1 MTRFC
6 NFCFILRHSPTII
19 RVPFLSRTISSRPP
33 EVLGSKDNKKS
44 QKKNFKKMNF
54 CDIGDYSVFAKS
66 VSGLE
71 TTVVVK
77 GLKDK
82 FSVCFDMG
90 FACHDNLGCDK
101 VFIRYAIFR

>member
-1 MTRFC
+1 
-6 NFCFILRHSPTII
+6 
-19 RVPFLSRTISSRPP
+19 
-33 EVLGSKDNKKS
+33 
-44 QKKNFKKMNF
+44 MNF

-90 FACHDNLGCDK
+90 FACHDNLRCDK
-101 VFIRYAIFR
+101 VFIRYEIFR